1 MYAIIEMGGKQH
13 RVTNNE
19 ILKVEKIAGNDGD
32 SITIDKVLLLY
43 KDEKL
48 SVGRPYVEGA
58 EVRAQVVSGGRDKKV
73 EVFKMKPR
81 KAHRK
86 HIVHRQP
93 YTKIKIE
100 EIIGG

>member
-13 RVTNNE
+13 RVTTNE
-19 ILKVEKIAGNDGD
+19 ILKVEKITGNSGD
-32 SITIDKVLLLY
+32 TITINKVLLLY
-43 KDEKL
+43 KEEKL
-48 SVGRPYVEGA
+48 SVGKPYVEGA
-58 EVRAQVVSGGRDKKV
+58 EVRATLVSAGRDKKI

-86 HIVHRQP
+86 HIMHRQP
-93 YTKIKIE
+93 FTRIKIE

>member
-13 RVTNNE
+13 RVTTNE
-19 ILKVEKIAGNDGD
+19 ILKVEKIVGNDGD
-32 SITIDKVLLLY
+32 IITIDKVMLLY

-48 SVGRPYVEGA
+48 SIGKPYVEGA
-58 EVRAQVVSGGRDKKV
+58 EVKALLVSGGRDKKV

-93 YTKIKIE
+93 FTKIKIE